1 MKMKEIEEAASYIQE
16 QAHEDANIIFGAAV
30 DENMGDM
37 MKVTV
42 IATGFDQVVG
52 ADAPQSSAVAVR
64 TNPGMQ
70 QASPYA
76 QQLQQAPAPS
86 AHAPREPLHAQQT
99 RPSFNNH
106 PSSMRPSAPQ
116 MAIGGE
122 PREELPVPTRRP
134 PARELSSGAASHR
147 DRTSFVPPTDSDWD
161 TPAFQRRGH

>member
-42 IATGFDQVVG
+42 IATGFDQVAGVDTQ
-52 ADAPQSSAVAVR
+52 ASTAVAVR
-64 TNPGMQ
+64 TNLGAPAA
-70 QASPYA
+70 ASPPI
-76 QQLQQAPAPS
+76 Q
-86 AHAPREPLHAQQT
+86 HAPPISRTYGTA
-99 RPSFNNH
+99 H
-106 PSSMRPSAPQ
+106 PATMRPSLGAS
-116 MAIGGE
+116 AAASLGE
-122 PREELPVPTRRP
+122 LRGDEPSVPSTRRP
-134 PARELSSGAASHR
+134 PARELSVGATSHREPR